1 LQPRVK
7 GYSFA
12 LLATVAVSTVYIF
25 SKAALNEVSL
35 AQFGVYW
42 FSMAL
47 LWNGLFAM
55 RSKEHRQFRPIPA
68 KSLKILLFLGVLEI
82 FATGALYS
90 AIAIGSFM
98 GPFITSY
105 SQYSAL
111 KYIEASRAS
120 FIQSTTALF
129 VLLGAYLFF
138 GKLPAGYQIV
148 GGTFTIIGVLLLI
161 VKDNSN
167 KQ

>member
-1 LQPRVK
+1 MLAINRAIFLLFS
-7 GYSFA
+7 SF
-12 LLATVAVSTVYIF
+12 VF
-25 SKAALNEVSL
+25 
-35 AQFGVYW
+35 
-42 FSMAL
+42 
-47 LWNGLFAM
+47 
-55 RSKEHRQFRPIPA
+55 
-68 KSLKILLFLGVLEI
+68 LKI
-82 FATGALYS
+82 TGMSLMIPTSALIN
-90 AIAIGSFM
+90 IAIGSFM